1 MSKPVFRIGMSG
13 HQQLGDEATVTF
25 VAEQV
30 RELLMRYQK
39 EVCQQDQTLIVSSAL
54 ALGADRLF
62 VRTALDLGIPVE
74 IVLPCVDYESI
85 FTTAEARAE
94 YHDLLERCQGVHR
107 LESDDCSDD
116 AFLAAGH
123 WLVDH
128 SDLMVLAW
136 NGLPAA
142 GKGGTAD
149 IASYARLK
157 RCPFVHINTR
167 LHTTKLYGSPAPGRR
182 EAHTSL
188 KREFAVSKETVYQGS
203 VLRVNQYRFRMP
215 DGQTVIRDI
224 VERPE
229 SVLVLPVGQNGTV
242 LMVEEYDIGAGNW
255 QLTLPGGKV
264 TDSTPDG
271 IRKQAEIELR
281 EEIGYRPGRL
291 EKLLDFYGHPGYM
304 AHKVHLFVAYDL
316 EWNPLEMEDGEEIQI
331 KTLTLEEALAATK
344 ESYRCDPEASLA
356 LYLYKSS

>member
-1 MSKPVFRIGMSG
+1 MSKPVFRLGMSG
-13 HQQLGDEATVTF
+13 HQQLDDEATVTF
-25 VAEQV
+25 VTEQV

-39 EVCQQDQTLIVSSAL
+39 DTCQQGQALIVSSAL

-62 VRTALDLGIPVE
+62 VRTALDLSIPVE
-74 IVLPCVDYESI
+74 IVIPCTGYEDI

-94 YHDLLERCQGVHR
+94 YHSLLERCQDIHR
-107 LESDDCSDD
+107 LEINECSDD

-188 KREFAVSKETVYQGS
+188 KREFAVSKEMVYQGS
-203 VLRVNQYRFRMP
+203 VLAVNQYRFRMP
-215 DGQTVIRDI
+215 DGQEVVRDI

-242 LMVEEYDIGAGNW
+242 LMVEEYDIGAGAW

-264 TDSTPDG
+264 TDMTPDG
-271 IRKQAEIELR
+271 ILKQAEIELR
-281 EEIGYRPGRL
+281 EEIGYQPGRL

-316 EWNPLEMEDGEEIQI
+316 EWNPLEMEDGEEIRVQ
-331 KTLTLEEALAATK
+331 TLTLQEALAATRMD
-344 ESYRCDPEASLA
+344 YRCDPEAALA